1 MIKLKK
7 RLFLTLFIFIILSFI
22 GCQQVSAEIE
32 QLYVIPIE
40 GEVGPAMV
48 EFVSQSIEEAEA
60 NNAPAIIFNIN
71 TPGGQVD
78 SAITISEAILNTS
91 LKTIAFVKGEAI
103 SAGTLITISAEDIY
117 MSPSSTIGAAE
128 TRPNEEKYIS
138 YWTGKLR
145 NVAQVRG
152 RDPVLIA
159 SMADADIEVEGVIE
173 KGKLLTLTSQEAIE
187 LELIDG
193 IESSVE
199 EVQNTSDL
207 QKHLINELSP
217 SFQLRLASMVTSTMA
232 TSILLTLGFIGA
244 IIEILT
250 PGFGLGGVISLTAFG
265 LYFGGVLLAGF
276 SSWIVLVIFIV
287 GILLLFVEVLAPG
300 FGVPGVLGIVAVFVS
315 IILASSSME
324 QALISL
330 LIAIILTIVA
340 VILLFRYAPRNN
352 KFFDKIT
359 LSTSLNTSSGYVSSE
374 DYKSYV
380 GKIGVTITPLRPAGS
395 IEIDNRRLD
404 VVSENAYIEKDVKVE
419 VIKVE
424 GNRIIVRK
432 IN

>member
-1 MIKLKK
+1 MLS
-7 RLFLTLFIFIILSFI
+7 LF
-22 GCQQVSAEIE
+22 GWQQARAEMSQI
-32 QLYVIPIE
+32 YVIPIE
-40 GEVGPAMV
+40 GEVGPAMA
-48 EFVSQSIEEAEA
+48 EFVSQSIKEAEE
-60 NNAPAIIFNIN
+60 NNAEAIIFNIN

-78 SAITISEAILNTS
+78 SAITISEAILNTF
-91 LKTIAFVKGEAI
+91 LRTIAYVNGEAI
-103 SAGTLITISAEDIY
+103 SAGTIITISAEDIY

-138 YWTGKLR
+138 YWAGKLR
-145 NVAQVRG
+145 NVAQIRG

-159 SMADADIEVEGVIE
+159 SMADADIEIEGVIE

-193 IESSVE
+193 VENSIE

-207 QKHLINELSP
+207 QKHLLYELTP
-217 SFQLRLASMVTSTMA
+217 SFQLRLASMATSTMA

-244 IIEILT
+244 VIEIIT

-287 GILLLFVEVLAPG
+287 GLILLLVEVIAPG
-300 FGVPGVLGIVAVFVS
+300 FGVPGILGIVAIFAS
-315 IILASSSME
+315 IILASTSME

-330 LIAIILTIVA
+330 LIAIILTIIA
-340 VILLFRYAPRNN
+340 VILLFKYAPRNN

-395 IEIDNRRLD
+395 IEVESRKLD
-404 VVSENAYIEKDVKVE
+404 VVSENAYIEKDDKVKI
-419 VIKVE
+419 IKVE

-432 IN
+432 LD